1 MPEVGV
7 RVPGPL
13 RAERLPR
20 RLAESVAAPL
30 LELEPG
36 RAVVVERGEAV
47 GVDEDEEEEGGAI
60 VAASDVLLETCQR
73 RRATTETS
81 CCLWYE
87 RKETS
92 QKASRRGKR
101 FVRER
106 ETEGG

>member
-1 MPEVGV
+1 M

-47 GVDEDEEEEGGAI
+47 GVDEDEDEEGGAI
-60 VAASDVLLETCQR
+60 VAALDAPLLLLETCQR
-73 RRATTETS
+73 RRLRPPCVVLLSLVRAEGDKS
-81 CCLWYE
+81 K
-87 RKETS
+87 RKS
-92 QKASRRGKR
+92 KGKR

-106 ETEGG
+106 ETEEG